1 VPDYS
6 SSGLFQYQRLL
17 GCLAEMMVKKGAADA
32 EAESVLSQFE
42 TAHARAEALRE
53 QALLEAREMARPEGG
68 QASGSSGTPAR
79 RKSKGKKKGGKGR
92 KKGGK
97 GKKRNDGP
105 SAAAGGG
112 AAATEHSQHRAQ
124 HEGEETS
131 KGQAQLEGQE
141 EDGEEEEE
149 EQDDEEEECSVC
161 LLELDEGEDGDTET
175 LLLCRHR
182 FHSRCLDLW
191 TANCREKRIDA
202 TCPMCRAAV
211 MRGS

>member
-6 SSGLFQYQRLL
+6 SSGLFKYQQLL
-17 GCLAEMMVKKGAADA
+17 ACLAEMIDKRGATDA
-32 EAESVLSQFE
+32 EVESILSEFKTAE
-42 TAHARAEALRE
+42 ARAEALRE

-79 RKSKGKKKGGKGR
+79 RKPKGKKKGGKGR

-97 GKKRNDGP
+97 GKKRDDGP
-105 SAAAGGG
+105 SAAVGGG
-112 AAATEHSQHRAQ
+112 AAATEQSKHGA

-149 EQDDEEEECSVC
+149 QDEEEECSVC